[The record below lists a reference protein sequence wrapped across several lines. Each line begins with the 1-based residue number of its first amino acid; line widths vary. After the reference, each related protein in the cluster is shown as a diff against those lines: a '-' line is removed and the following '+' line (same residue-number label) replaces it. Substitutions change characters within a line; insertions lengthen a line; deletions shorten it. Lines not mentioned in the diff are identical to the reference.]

1 MSMSARSPGG
11 GLHGPFV
18 PQLRVVRHVARVQDV
33 VRRSRAPPPP
43 LPPLPRACPVDPPP
57 VADARRS
64 IHPATRRSSPSQTS
78 SKVRVVRPRL
88 VVPSPTTPA
97 RIRLFWAVSKLRRD
111 WIFDERAP
119 TARAAGVAFFV
130 AAAPCSSAFRA
141 LSRQEWAFSTNRSTR
156 LGFSSRLAQERPPST
171 SPSQSTS
178 AGLDPANLSW
188 RVSLPCI
195 LAALSPPMPLLTQ
208 TSQSNPTSQLATNVR
223 HSNPDGIFSRRNICS
238 SWSWPASMMVI
249 PG

>member
-1 MSMSARSPGG
+1 MSARSPGG

-111 WIFDERAP
+111 WIFDERRP
-119 TARAAGVAFFV
+119 RGRRASRSLWQRHPV
-130 AAAPCSSAFRA
+130 PLPSAHCRDRNGP
-141 LSRQEWAFSTNRSTR
+141 SRQIDRHVWVFHHGWLRSDRPLLRQARVRQPVSILRT
-156 LGFSSRLAQERPPST
+156 SR
-171 SPSQSTS
+171 
-178 AGLDPANLSW
+178 G
-188 RVSLPCI
+188 VSLC
-195 LAALSPPMPLLTQ
+195 LASLPP
-208 TSQSNPTSQLATNVR
+208 
-223 HSNPDGIFSRRNICS
+223 
-238 SWSWPASMMVI
+238 
-249 PG
+249 